1 MQIHLYSHSSIL
13 LLLLHLIFI
22 YIFIYINHFFFDT
35 RERMGLTEFE
45 AVEKMYNG
53 VEEMIRMEKELEA
66 ENAGEE

>member
-1 MQIHLYSHSSIL
+1 MY
-13 LLLLHLIFI
+13 FCNKDNDDDDD
-22 YIFIYINHFFFDT
+22 INHFFFDT

>member
-1 MQIHLYSHSSIL
+1 
-13 LLLLHLIFI
+13 
-22 YIFIYINHFFFDT
+22 
-35 RERMGLTEFE
+35 MGLTEFE